1 MDNIFIN
8 TSHEQTSSSEEEYDK
23 EPETFMNMTKMSE
36 YEKNRNRLFN
46 RDIIKKNIVID
57 SHNYFQGDDGD
68 GEKFNTSNFTV
79 LFDLE
84 DEPTES
90 YQEKITTNY
99 DIFKNVIGFRL
110 LKTTIR
116 TPPYNVNSTN
126 NVIKYKRSGLFKKN
140 PPDELRDPEEILT
153 ITINPGVYTTE
164 DLAGVFQKFEGY
176 YDQEDSNPES
186 RTDISKKNAHFVTYS
201 DPDAGLSGMTQNE
214 IDNITEEQKVW
225 GPWIPTTDIVDA
237 LRIST
242 KGITDNTLK
251 VTFLETNYRSSNTR
265 SLNYPYDGPIKSNT
279 DSAAGVKFLFEFDY
293 FYIQKF
299 AYMIGVYLD

>member
-1 MDNIFIN
+1 
-8 TSHEQTSSSEEEYDK
+8 
-23 EPETFMNMTKMSE
+23 MNMTKIEE
-36 YEKNRNRLFN
+36 YEKNRRRLFD
-46 RDIIKKNIVID
+46 RDIIRKNIVMD

-126 NVIKYKRSGLFKKN
+126 NVIKYKRSATVLKN
-140 PPDELRDPEEILT
+140 GDSTHPEEILT

-164 DLAGVFQKFEGY
+164 DIAGVFQKFEGY
-176 YDQEDSNPES
+176 YDQDDDSPES
-186 RTDISKKNAHFVTYS
+186 RTNITKKNARFVTYS
-201 DPDAGLSGMTQNE
+201 DSDAGLSGMSQTE
-214 IDNITEEQKVW
+214 IDNITEEGKRW
-225 GPWIPTTDIVDA
+225 SPW
-237 LRIST
+237 
-242 KGITDNTLK
+242 
-251 VTFLETNYRSSNTR
+251 LETDVDPGSNIRSKPN
-265 SLNYPYDGPIKSNT
+265 P
-279 DSAAGVKFLFEFDY
+279 E
-293 FYIQKF
+293 
-299 AYMIGVYLD
+299 

>member
-23 EPETFMNMTKMSE
+23 EPDTFMNMTKMSE

-84 DEPTES
+84 DEATES

-126 NVIKYKRSGLFKKN
+126 NIIKYKRSGTILKN
-140 PPDELRDPEEILT
+140 GQSRDPEEILT

-164 DLAGVFQKFEGY
+164 DISSVFQKFEGY
-176 YDQEDSNPES
+176 YDPSEDNPES
-186 RTDISKKNAHFVTYS
+186 RTNISKKNAHFVTYS
-201 DPDAGLSGMTQNE
+201 DPDAGLSGMTQSE
-214 IDNITEEQKVW
+214 IDAIGEDVE
-225 GPWIPTTDIVDA
+225 D
-237 LRIST
+237 
-242 KGITDNTLK
+242 
-251 VTFLETNYRSSNTR
+251 Y
-265 SLNYPYDGPIKSNT
+265 LNKDYDK
-279 DSAAGVKFLFEFDY
+279 L
-293 FYIQKF
+293 
-299 AYMIGVYLD
+299 